1 MTIKICSISLID
13 NLLKKKDFNMMIKMT
28 GKIYIVG
35 IGPGSSEYLTKLA
48 IDTVKNSDYTVGS
61 TRAIELF
68 DDVQNKIAFNVKEL
82 LDKLNEGVEL
92 ACEGN
97 TVSILSTG
105 DPGFSGVL
113 NTVLRI
119 SDEKGFDKSNIEVIP
134 GISSLQLAAA
144 RNHIQWDNAN
154 VMTFHGRENI
164 EEILPVI
171 NNGKTTIALPSRKVK
186 DMAQFLLDNGVD
198 ENRKVVVC
206 ERLSYDDEKIV
217 ESTLKDIAE
226 SEFTYMCI
234 MVIY

>member
-1 MTIKICSISLID
+1 MAS
-13 NLLKKKDFNMMIKMT
+13 
-28 GKIYIVG
+28 GKIFIVG
-35 IGPGSSEYLTKLA
+35 IGPGASEYLTKKA
-48 IDTVKNSDYTVGS
+48 IDTVKTSDYTVGS

-68 DDVQNKIAFNVKEL
+68 DDVQNKIDFNVKNL
-82 LDKLNEGVEL
+82 LDKIEEGVQL
-92 ACEGN
+92 ACDGN
-97 TVSILSTG
+97 TISILSTG

-119 SDEKGFDKSNIEVIP
+119 ANEKNFPEEKIEVIP

-164 EEILPVI
+164 EDILKVI
-171 NNGKTTIALPSRKVK
+171 NNGKTTIALPSKKVR

-198 ENRKVVVC
+198 EHREVVVC

-217 ESTLKDIAE
+217 RSTLKDIAN

>member
-1 MTIKICSISLID
+1 ME
-13 NLLKKKDFNMMIKMT
+13 N
-28 GKIYIVG
+28 KIYIIG
-35 IGPGSSEYLTKLA
+35 IGPGSSEYLTKKA
-48 IDTVKNSDYTVGS
+48 VDTVKTSDYTVGS
-61 TRAIELF
+61 TRAIDLF
-68 DDVQNKIAFNVKEL
+68 DDVNNKIAFNVNDL
-82 LDKLNEGVEL
+82 LDKLEKGVDL
-92 ACEGN
+92 AIKGN

-119 SDEKGFDKSNIEVIP
+119 ANEKNFSEEKIEVIP

-164 EEILPVI
+164 EDILKVI
-171 NNGKTTIALPSRKVK
+171 NNGKTTIALPSKKVR

-198 ENRKVVVC
+198 EHREVVVC

-217 ESTLKDIAE
+217 RSTLKDIAN

>member
-1 MTIKICSISLID
+1 ME
-13 NLLKKKDFNMMIKMT
+13 N
-28 GKIYIVG
+28 KIYIIG
-35 IGPGSSEYLTKLA
+35 IGPGSSEYLTKKA
-48 IDTVKNSDYTVGS
+48 VDTVKTSDYTVGS
-61 TRAIELF
+61 TRAIDLF
-68 DDVQNKIAFNVKEL
+68 DDVNNKIAFNVKDL
-82 LDKLNEGVEL
+82 LDKLEKGVDL
-92 ACEGN
+92 AIEGN

-119 SDEKGFDKSNIEVIP
+119 ANEKNFPEEKIEVIP

-164 EEILPVI
+164 EDILKVI
-171 NNGKTTIALPSRKVK
+171 NNGKTTIALPSKKGR

-198 ENRKVVVC
+198 EHREVVVC

-217 ESTLKDIAE
+217 RSTLKDIAN

>member
-1 MTIKICSISLID
+1 
-13 NLLKKKDFNMMIKMT
+13 MT
-28 GKIYIVG
+28 GKIYIIG
-35 IGPGSSEYLTKLA
+35 IGPGSSEYLTKKA
-48 IDTVKNSDYTVGS
+48 VDTVKVSDYAVGS

-68 DDVQNKIAFNVKEL
+68 DEVNNKIAFNVKEL
-82 LDKLNEGVEL
+82 VEKLEEGVEL
-92 ACEGN
+92 AISGN

-119 SDEKGFDKSNIEVIP
+119 SSEKGFDKEKIEVIP

-144 RNHIQWDNAN
+144 RTQIQWDNAN

-164 EEILPVI
+164 EDILPVI
-171 NNGKTTIALPSRKVK
+171 NNGKVTIALPSRKVR

-198 ENRKVVVC
+198 EDRKVVVC
-206 ERLSYDDEKIV
+206 ERLSYPDERIV
-217 ESTLKDIAE
+217 DSTLKEIAE

>member
-1 MTIKICSISLID
+1 ME
-13 NLLKKKDFNMMIKMT
+13 N
-28 GKIYIVG
+28 KIYIIG
-35 IGPGSSEYLTKLA
+35 IGPGSSEYLTKKA
-48 IDTVKNSDYTVGS
+48 VDTVKTSDYTVGS
-61 TRAIELF
+61 TRAIDLF
-68 DDVQNKIAFNVKEL
+68 DDVNNKIAFNVKDL
-82 LDKLNEGVEL
+82 LDKLEKGVDL
-92 ACEGN
+92 AIEGN

-119 SDEKGFDKSNIEVIP
+119 ANEKNFPEEKIEVIP

-164 EEILPVI
+164 EEILKVI
-171 NNGKTTIALPSRKVK
+171 NNGKTTIALPSKKVR

-198 ENRKVVVC
+198 EHREVVVC

-217 ESTLKDIAE
+217 RSTLKDIAN

>member
-1 MTIKICSISLID
+1 ME
-13 NLLKKKDFNMMIKMT
+13 N
-28 GKIYIVG
+28 KIYIIG
-35 IGPGSSEYLTKLA
+35 IGPGSSEYLTKKA
-48 IDTVKNSDYTVGS
+48 VDTVKTSDYTVGS
-61 TRAIELF
+61 TRAIDLF
-68 DDVQNKIAFNVKEL
+68 DDVNNKIAFNVKDI
-82 LDKLNEGVEL
+82 LDKLEKGVDL
-92 ACEGN
+92 AIEGN

-119 SDEKGFDKSNIEVIP
+119 ANEKNFPEEKIEVIP

-164 EEILPVI
+164 EDILKVI
-171 NNGKTTIALPSRKVK
+171 NNGKTTIALPSKKVR

-198 ENRKVVVC
+198 EHREVVVC

-217 ESTLKDIAE
+217 RSTLKDIAN

>member
-1 MTIKICSISLID
+1 
-13 NLLKKKDFNMMIKMT
+13 MT
-28 GKIYIVG
+28 GKIYIIG
-35 IGPGSSEYLTKLA
+35 IGPGASEFLTKKA
-48 IDTVKNSDYTVGS
+48 IDTVKASDYTVGS

-82 LDKLNEGVEL
+82 LDKLEEGVEL
-92 ACEGN
+92 ACDGN
-97 TVSILSTG
+97 AVSILSTG

-119 SDEKGFDKSNIEVIP
+119 STKKGFDKENIEVIP

-144 RNHIQWDNAN
+144 RCHIQWDNAN

-164 EEILPVI
+164 EDILPVI

-198 ENRKVVVC
+198 EDRKVVVC
-206 ERLSYDDEKIV
+206 ERLSYPDEKVV
-217 ESTLKDIAE
+217 ESTLKEIAQ

>member
-1 MTIKICSISLID
+1 ME
-13 NLLKKKDFNMMIKMT
+13 N
-28 GKIYIVG
+28 KIYIIG
-35 IGPGSSEYLTKLA
+35 IGPGSSEYLTKKA
-48 IDTVKNSDYTVGS
+48 VDTVKTSDYTVGS
-61 TRAIELF
+61 TRAIDLF
-68 DDVQNKIAFNVKEL
+68 DDVNNKIAFNVKDL
-82 LDKLNEGVEL
+82 LDKLEKGVDL
-92 ACEGN
+92 AIEGN

-119 SDEKGFDKSNIEVIP
+119 ANEKNFPEEKIEVIP

-154 VMTFHGRENI
+154 VMTFHGIENI
-164 EEILPVI
+164 EDILKVI
-171 NNGKTTIALPSRKVK
+171 NNGKTTIALPSKKVR

-198 ENRKVVVC
+198 EHREVVVC

-217 ESTLKDIAE
+217 RSTLKDIAN

>member
-1 MTIKICSISLID
+1 ME
-13 NLLKKKDFNMMIKMT
+13 N
-28 GKIYIVG
+28 KIYIIG
-35 IGPGSSEYLTKLA
+35 IGPGSSEYLTKKA
-48 IDTVKNSDYTVGS
+48 VDTVKTSDYTVGS
-61 TRAIELF
+61 TRAIDLF
-68 DDVQNKIAFNVKEL
+68 DDVNNKIAFNVKDL
-82 LDKLNEGVEL
+82 LDKLEKGVDLAIEGK
-92 ACEGN
+92 

-119 SDEKGFDKSNIEVIP
+119 ANEKNFPEEKIEVIP

-164 EEILPVI
+164 EDILKVI
-171 NNGKTTIALPSRKVK
+171 NNGKTTIALPSKKVR

-198 ENRKVVVC
+198 EHHEVVVC

-217 ESTLKDIAE
+217 RSTLKDIAN

>member
-1 MTIKICSISLID
+1 ME
-13 NLLKKKDFNMMIKMT
+13 N
-28 GKIYIVG
+28 KIYIIG
-35 IGPGSSEYLTKLA
+35 IGPGSSEYLTKKA
-48 IDTVKNSDYTVGS
+48 VDTVKTSDYTVGS
-61 TRAIELF
+61 TRAIDLF
-68 DDVQNKIAFNVKEL
+68 DDVNNKIAFNVKDL
-82 LDKLNEGVEL
+82 LDKLEKGVDL
-92 ACEGN
+92 AIEGN

-119 SDEKGFDKSNIEVIP
+119 ANEKNFPEEKIEVIP

-164 EEILPVI
+164 EDILKVI
-171 NNGKTTIALPSRKVK
+171 NNGKTTIALPSKKVR

-198 ENRKVVVC
+198 EHREVVVF

-217 ESTLKDIAE
+217 RSTLKDIAN

>member
-1 MTIKICSISLID
+1 MENKIFII
-13 NLLKKKDFNMMIKMT
+13 
-28 GKIYIVG
+28 G
-35 IGPGSSEYLTKLA
+35 IGPGSSEYLTKKA
-48 IDTVKNSDYTVGS
+48 IDTVKSSDYTIGS
-61 TRAIELF
+61 TRAIDLF
-68 DDVQNKIAFNVKEL
+68 EDINNKIAFNVKDL
-82 LDKLNEGVEL
+82 LNKLERGVDL
-92 ACEGN
+92 AINGN

-119 SDEKGFDKSNIEVIP
+119 ANEKNFPKEKIEVIP

-164 EEILPVI
+164 TDILKVI
-171 NNGKTTIALPSRKVK
+171 NNGKTTIALPSKKVK
-186 DMAQFLLDNGVD
+186 DMAQFLLDNGVS
-198 ENRKVVVC
+198 ESRKVTVC

-217 ESTLKDIAE
+217 ESTLKDIAN

-234 MVIY
+234 MIIY

>member
-1 MTIKICSISLID
+1 ME
-13 NLLKKKDFNMMIKMT
+13 N
-28 GKIYIVG
+28 KIYIIG
-35 IGPGSSEYLTKLA
+35 IGPGSSEYLTKKA
-48 IDTVKNSDYTVGS
+48 VDTVKTSDYTVGS
-61 TRAIELF
+61 TRAIDLF
-68 DDVQNKIAFNVKEL
+68 DDVNNKIAFNVKDL
-82 LDKLNEGVEL
+82 LDKLEKGVDL
-92 ACEGN
+92 AIEGN

-119 SDEKGFDKSNIEVIP
+119 ANEKNFPEEKIEVIP

-164 EEILPVI
+164 EDILKVI
-171 NNGKTTIALPSRKVK
+171 NNGKTTIALPSKKVR

-198 ENRKVVVC
+198 EHREVVVC

-217 ESTLKDIAE
+217 RSTLKDIAK

>member
-1 MTIKICSISLID
+1 ME
-13 NLLKKKDFNMMIKMT
+13 N
-28 GKIYIVG
+28 KIYIIG
-35 IGPGSSEYLTKLA
+35 IGPGSSEYLTKKA
-48 IDTVKNSDYTVGS
+48 VDTVKTSDYTVGS
-61 TRAIELF
+61 TRAIDLF
-68 DDVQNKIAFNVKEL
+68 DDVNNKIAFNVKDL
-82 LDKLNEGVEL
+82 LDKLEKGVDL
-92 ACEGN
+92 AIEGN

-119 SDEKGFDKSNIEVIP
+119 ANEKNFPEEKIEVIP

-144 RNHIQWDNAN
+144 HNHIQWDNAN

-164 EEILPVI
+164 EDILKVI
-171 NNGKTTIALPSRKVK
+171 NNGKTTIALPSKKVR

-198 ENRKVVVC
+198 EHREVVVC

-217 ESTLKDIAE
+217 RSTLKDIAN

-234 MVIY
+234 MVNISNILP

>member
-1 MTIKICSISLID
+1 ME
-13 NLLKKKDFNMMIKMT
+13 N
-28 GKIYIVG
+28 KIYIIG
-35 IGPGSSEYLTKLA
+35 IGPGSSEYLTKKA
-48 IDTVKNSDYTVGS
+48 VDTVKTSDYTVGS
-61 TRAIELF
+61 TRAIDLF
-68 DDVQNKIAFNVKEL
+68 DDVNNKIAFNVKDL
-82 LDKLNEGVEL
+82 LDKLERGVDL
-92 ACEGN
+92 AIEGN

-119 SDEKGFDKSNIEVIP
+119 ANEKNFPEEKIEVIP

-164 EEILPVI
+164 EDILKVI
-171 NNGKTTIALPSRKVK
+171 NNGKTTIALPSKKVR

-198 ENRKVVVC
+198 EHREVVVC

-217 ESTLKDIAE
+217 RSTLKDIAN

>member
-1 MTIKICSISLID
+1 M
-13 NLLKKKDFNMMIKMT
+13 N
-28 GKIYIVG
+28 GKIFIVG
-35 IGPGSSEYLTKLA
+35 IGPGAEEYLTLKA
-48 IDTVKNSDYTVGS
+48 VECVKNCDYTVGS
-61 TRAIELF
+61 TRAIDLF
-68 DDVQNKIAFNVKEL
+68 NDVKNTIAFNVKDL
-82 LDKLNEGVEL
+82 VDKLEEGVDL
-92 ACEGN
+92 AVDGN
-97 TVSILSTG
+97 SVAILSTG

-119 SDEKGFDKSNIEVIP
+119 SKEKGFPEEDIEVIP

-144 RNHIQWDNAN
+144 RKHIQWDNAN

-206 ERLSYDDEKIV
+206 ERLSYPDERIV
-217 ESTLKDIAE
+217 ESTLKDIAQ

-234 MVIY
+234 MIIK

>member
-1 MTIKICSISLID
+1 ME
-13 NLLKKKDFNMMIKMT
+13 N
-28 GKIYIVG
+28 KIYIIG
-35 IGPGSSEYLTKLA
+35 IGPGSSEYLTKKA
-48 IDTVKNSDYTVGS
+48 VDTVKTSDYTVGS
-61 TRAIELF
+61 TRAIDLF
-68 DDVQNKIAFNVKEL
+68 DDVNNKIAFNVKDL
-82 LDKLNEGVEL
+82 LDKLEKGVDL
-92 ACEGN
+92 AIEGN

-119 SDEKGFDKSNIEVIP
+119 DKEKNFPEEKIEVIP

-164 EEILPVI
+164 EDILKVI
-171 NNGKTTIALPSRKVK
+171 NNGKTTIALPSKKVR

-198 ENRKVVVC
+198 EHREVVVC

-217 ESTLKDIAE
+217 QSTLKDIAS

-234 MVIY
+234 MIIY

>member
-1 MTIKICSISLID
+1 ME
-13 NLLKKKDFNMMIKMT
+13 N
-28 GKIYIVG
+28 KIYIIG
-35 IGPGSSEYLTKLA
+35 IGPGSSEYLTKKA
-48 IDTVKNSDYTVGS
+48 VDTVKTSDYTVGS
-61 TRAIELF
+61 TRAIDLF
-68 DDVQNKIAFNVKEL
+68 DDVNNKIAFNVKDL
-82 LDKLNEGVEL
+82 LDKLEKGVDL
-92 ACEGN
+92 AIEGN

-119 SDEKGFDKSNIEVIP
+119 ANEKNFPEEKIEVIP

-164 EEILPVI
+164 EDILKVI
-171 NNGKTTIALPSRKVK
+171 NNGKTTIALPSKKVR

-198 ENRKVVVC
+198 EHREVVVC

-217 ESTLKDIAE
+217 RSTLKDIAN
-226 SEFTYMCI
+226 SEFTYICI

>member
-1 MTIKICSISLID
+1 ME
-13 NLLKKKDFNMMIKMT
+13 N
-28 GKIYIVG
+28 KIYIIG
-35 IGPGSSEYLTKLA
+35 IGPGSSEYLTKKAL
-48 IDTVKNSDYTVGS
+48 DTVKTSDYTVGS
-61 TRAIELF
+61 TRAIDLF
-68 DDVQNKIAFNVKEL
+68 DDVNNKIAFNVKDL
-82 LDKLNEGVEL
+82 LDKLEKGVDL
-92 ACEGN
+92 AIEGN

-119 SDEKGFDKSNIEVIP
+119 ANEKNFPEEKIEVIP

-164 EEILPVI
+164 EDILKVI
-171 NNGKTTIALPSRKVK
+171 NNGKTTIALPSKKVR

-198 ENRKVVVC
+198 EHREVVVC

-217 ESTLKDIAE
+217 RSTLKDIAN

>member
-1 MTIKICSISLID
+1 ME
-13 NLLKKKDFNMMIKMT
+13 N
-28 GKIYIVG
+28 KIYIIG
-35 IGPGSSEYLTKLA
+35 IGPGSSEYLTKKA
-48 IDTVKNSDYTVGS
+48 VDTVKTSDYTVGS
-61 TRAIELF
+61 TRAIDLF
-68 DDVQNKIAFNVKEL
+68 DDVNNKIAFNVKDL
-82 LDKLNEGVEL
+82 LDKLEKGVDL
-92 ACEGN
+92 AIEGN

-119 SDEKGFDKSNIEVIP
+119 AREKNFPEEKIEVIP

-164 EEILPVI
+164 EDILKVI
-171 NNGKTTIALPSRKVK
+171 KNGKTTIALPSKKVR

-198 ENRKVVVC
+198 EHREVVVC

-217 ESTLKDIAE
+217 RSTLKDIAN

>member
-1 MTIKICSISLID
+1 
-13 NLLKKKDFNMMIKMT
+13 MINMT

-35 IGPGSSEYLTKLA
+35 IGPGASEYLTKKAL
-48 IDTVKNSDYTVGS
+48 DTVKISDYTVGS

-68 DDVQNKIAFNVKEL
+68 ENIQNKIPFNVKDL
-82 LDKLNEGVEL
+82 VDKLEDGVEL
-92 ACEGN
+92 ASLGN

-119 SDEKGFDKSNIEVIP
+119 SSDKNFPKENIEVIP

-144 RNHIQWDNAN
+144 KCHIQWDNAN

-164 EEILPVI
+164 EDILKVI
-171 NNGKTTIALPSRKVK
+171 NNGKTTITLPSRKVK
-186 DMAQFLLDNGVD
+186 DMAQFLIDNGVNG
-198 ENRKVVVC
+198 EREVTVC
-206 ERLSYDDEKIV
+206 ERLSYPDEKIV
-217 ESTLKDIAE
+217 TTSLNCIAN

-234 MVIY
+234 IVIKP

>member
-1 MTIKICSISLID
+1 
-13 NLLKKKDFNMMIKMT
+13 MT

-35 IGPGSSEYLTKLA
+35 IGPGGSEYLTKKA
-48 IDTVKNSDYTVGS
+48 VDTVKTSDYTFGS
-61 TRAIELF
+61 TRAIDLF
-68 DDVQNKIAFNVKEL
+68 EDVNNKIAFNVKEL
-82 LDKLNEGVEL
+82 LDKLEEGVQL
-92 ACEGN
+92 ACDGN

-119 SDEKGFDKSNIEVIP
+119 SSEKNFNKDNIEVIP

-144 RNHIQWDNAN
+144 KNLIQWDNAN

-164 EEILPVI
+164 EDILPVI

-186 DMAQFLLDNGVD
+186 DMAQFLLDNGVE

-206 ERLSYDDEKIV
+206 ERLSYPDERIV
-217 ESTLKDIAE
+217 ESTLKDIAQ

-234 MVIY
+234 MIIY

>member
-1 MTIKICSISLID
+1 ME
-13 NLLKKKDFNMMIKMT
+13 N
-28 GKIYIVG
+28 KIYIIG
-35 IGPGSSEYLTKLA
+35 IGPGSSEYLTKKA
-48 IDTVKNSDYTVGS
+48 VDTVKTSDYTVGS
-61 TRAIELF
+61 TRAIDLF
-68 DDVQNKIAFNVKEL
+68 DDVNNKIAFNVKDL
-82 LDKLNEGVEL
+82 LDKLEKGVDL
-92 ACEGN
+92 AIEGN

-119 SDEKGFDKSNIEVIP
+119 ANEKNFPEEKIEVIP

-144 RNHIQWDNAN
+144 RNPIQWDNAN

-164 EEILPVI
+164 EDILKVI
-171 NNGKTTIALPSRKVK
+171 NNGKTTIALPSKKVR

-198 ENRKVVVC
+198 EHREVVVC

-217 ESTLKDIAE
+217 RSTLKDIAN

>member
-1 MTIKICSISLID
+1 ME
-13 NLLKKKDFNMMIKMT
+13 N
-28 GKIYIVG
+28 KIYIIG
-35 IGPGSSEYLTKLA
+35 IGPGSSEYLTKKA
-48 IDTVKNSDYTVGS
+48 VDTVKTSDYTVGS
-61 TRAIELF
+61 TRAIDLF
-68 DDVQNKIAFNVKEL
+68 DDVNNKIAFNVKDL
-82 LDKLNEGVEL
+82 LDKLEKGVDL
-92 ACEGN
+92 AIEGN

-119 SDEKGFDKSNIEVIP
+119 ANEKNFPEEKIEVIP

-164 EEILPVI
+164 EDILKVI
-171 NNGKTTIALPSRKVK
+171 NNGKTTIALPSKKVRA
-186 DMAQFLLDNGVD
+186 MAQFLLDNGVD
-198 ENRKVVVC
+198 EHREVVVC

-217 ESTLKDIAE
+217 RSTLKDIAN

>member
-1 MTIKICSISLID
+1 ME
-13 NLLKKKDFNMMIKMT
+13 N
-28 GKIYIVG
+28 KIYIIG
-35 IGPGSSEYLTKLA
+35 IGPESSEYLTKKA
-48 IDTVKNSDYTVGS
+48 VDTVKTSDYTVGS
-61 TRAIELF
+61 TRAIDLF
-68 DDVQNKIAFNVKEL
+68 DDVNNKIAFNVKDL
-82 LDKLNEGVEL
+82 LDKLEKGVDL
-92 ACEGN
+92 AIEGN

-119 SDEKGFDKSNIEVIP
+119 ANEKNFPEEKIEVIP

-164 EEILPVI
+164 EDILKVI
-171 NNGKTTIALPSRKVK
+171 NNGKTTIALPSKKVR

-198 ENRKVVVC
+198 EHREVVVC

-217 ESTLKDIAE
+217 RSTLKDIAN